1 MQKLKEFF
9 NKNKKSCIFAI
20 VVAGCAIAY
29 CCGIDLSPDAV
40 IEKICLI
47 VGC

>member
-1 MQKLKEFF
+1 MKKLKEFYA
-9 NKNKKSCIFAI
+9 KNKKSCIFAI

-29 CCGIDLSPDAV
+29 CCGFELSPDA
-40 IEKICLI
+40 IIDKICAI